1 MITGLPWDSR
11 LARRVAVPVAAA
23 GILPNTVTTFGLAM
37 GVGSGILF
45 AVGGHA
51 AGWAALMFVCAVFT
65 DHVDGEVARL
75 THKASLFGH
84 FYDHVAA
91 GLSYAAMF
99 IGAGIG
105 LRNGAYGAWSVAAGL
120 SAGLSVLGIIF
131 VRLKVSIERGPDA
144 IRQRIFLGFEPE
156 DTLYVV
162 GPVVWIDGFTP
173 YNELLTFVMAAGI
186 GTPIYMLRVFMQTR
200 REAVHS
206 RSQAAVNSKPGS

>member
-23 GILPNTVTTFGLAM
+23 GISPNAVTTFGLAM

-75 THKASLFGH
+75 THKTSLFGH

-91 GLSYAAMF
+91 ALSYAAMV

-105 LRNGAYGAWSVAAGL
+105 LRNGVYGAWSVAAGL
-120 SAGLSVLGIIF
+120 SAGLPVLGIMF
-131 VRLKVSIERGPDA
+131 VRLTVSIERGPDA
-144 IRQRIFLGFEPE
+144 IRQPIFLGFEPE

-162 GPVVWIDGFTP
+162 GPLVWIDGFTP
-173 YNELLTFVMAAGI
+173 YNELLTFVMTAGI
-186 GTPIYMLRVFMQTR
+186 GTPVYMLRVFMQTR

-206 RSQAAVNSKPGS
+206 RRQAAVNSKPGS